1 MNSKTAKFC
10 LQYGEN
16 LDTTANTSVRFF
28 SDYNEAKDAMNH
40 DFHLKDRIMHLT
52 DRACESGNDVVIGD
66 YGIHIAIGMNS
77 FDWKI
82 VPVVAEDTKGRHND
96 SDYLQIWAA
105 ELELAKVCG
114 DDLAKKLVGKYLN
127 AVERYGSPLMYQEA
141 EGAILDVLDSGKES
155 SKSAAENMLALPDE
169 VFLCSIVQAARISFE
184 DAMEAYEDSQRV
196 KESLTNSDEVGV
208 YHRVPVQETEQT
220 LEEQADSIRSAAIK
234 YGGIPIPRKHE
245 VMETQMFRSRETGE
259 EFQSIQEA
267 AAKFCQN
274 HDCFWKTCP
283 IGEAAHGTPCANW
296 VDGHPEEAANL
307 MGCEVLK
314 KAIHSEECMPLDES
328 LLLRKYCCHDCGY
341 EWYEDAD
348 ASDYPNYCPSCGKEG
363 PFSRIPVIPHPVS
376 DNPDKFEGREP
387 LTMAQL
393 SHMDGEPVYM
403 PGDKRWDLVN
413 LNCYVEALHR
423 TEPCGINLYGEASS
437 LSILERCKIYPAST
451 MLHKEKAAA
460 VTKESLWKLHGEPVW
475 SPKNKKWYL
484 VNLKGT
490 VSSHLGDDPCCVDA
504 NGYAVP
510 AAILIES
517 GIYHCLP
524 EKIKE
529 N

>member
-1 MNSKTAKFC
+1 MDSKTAKFC
-10 LQYGEN
+10 LHYSEN
-16 LDTTANTSVRFF
+16 LDTTANSSVRFF
-28 SDYNEAKDAMNH
+28 SDYNEARDAMNH
-40 DFHLKDRIMHLT
+40 DFHLKDRMMHLT
-52 DRACESGNDVVIGD
+52 DKACASCNDVVIGD

-82 VPVVAEDTKGRHND
+82 APVVAENSKGRHED
-96 SDYLQIWAA
+96 SDCLQVWAA
-105 ELELAKVCG
+105 ELGLSEVCG
-114 DDLAKKLVGKYLN
+114 GDLAKKLVSKYLS
-127 AVERYGSPLMYQEA
+127 AVESYGSPLMYQEA
-141 EGAILDVLDSGKES
+141 EGAISDILGT
-155 SKSAAENMLALPDE
+155 SKDAGGMSANELLNL
-169 VFLCSIVQAARISFE
+169 
-184 DAMEAYEDSQRV
+184 
-196 KESLTNSDEVGV
+196 SDEDFLSSVIERARTSFDVAMADYDEAQQAKRFLPNAEKTGV
-208 YHRVPVQETEQT
+208 YHRAPAEKTEQT
-220 LEEQADSIRSAAIK
+220 LEEQVNSVRAAAAEHDAA
-234 YGGIPIPRKHE
+234 PILNQ
-245 VMETQMFRSRETGE
+245 VAGNLMFRSRETGE
-259 EFQSIQEA
+259 EFQSIHEA
-267 AAKFCQN
+267 ALNFCQN

-283 IGEAAHGTPCANW
+283 IGEAAHETPCVNW
-296 VDGHPEEAANL
+296 VRDNPDEAAAL
-307 MGCEVLK
+307 MGCEVLN
-314 KAIHSEECMPLDES
+314 KAVHAEETTPLDES

-348 ASDYPNYCPSCGKEG
+348 ATDYPNYCPSCGKEG

-387 LTMAQL
+387 LTMAQM

-403 PGDKRWDLVN
+403 PGDKRWDLIN
-413 LNCYVEALHR
+413 LNCYVQALNR

-451 MLHKEKAAA
+451 MLHKEKSAA

-475 SPKNKKWYL
+475 SPKNRKWYL

-490 VSSHLGDDPCCVDA
+490 VSSHLGDAPCCVDA

-517 GIYHCLP
+517 GLYHCLP
-524 EKIKE
+524 EKIKG